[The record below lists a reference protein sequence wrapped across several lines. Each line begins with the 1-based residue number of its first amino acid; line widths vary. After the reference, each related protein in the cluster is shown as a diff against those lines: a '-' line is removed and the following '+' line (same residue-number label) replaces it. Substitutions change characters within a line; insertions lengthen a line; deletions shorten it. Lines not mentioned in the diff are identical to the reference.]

1 MIHQLYM
8 IVADYFAHSPQKLA
22 IAILDVIVVAVLVYR
37 VLLLLRGTRAL
48 QMGVGLV
55 LVFLAYEASR
65 RIGLLTL
72 YSLLDG
78 LLASMVL
85 IIVVIFQSDIRRALM
100 RFGGRTWWVPGSSAK
115 ATSAIEEVIK
125 AATML
130 AQKRIGG
137 LMVFERDAMLDEFI
151 QRGTQLDA
159 VASKELLYGLFIP
172 SFENPLHDGA
182 VVIRD
187 GRVWQAGA
195 FLPLTSNP
203 DIDRTLGSRHRA
215 ALGISEETDAV
226 VLVVSEERGA
236 ISLVF
241 NGNMVRDVDAS
252 SLRDALP
259 GLLFRRPRRK
269 KKKSAGGVTSRH
281 SMAPAR
287 TSGSLASGSL
297 RASDVGTA
305 PAPRDDAAQTNA
317 PTIRSAGESEP

>member
-1 MIHQLYM
+1 MTMDLVELRASLGGHSALG
-8 IVADYFAHSPQKLA
+8 IVKSL
-22 IAILDVIVVAVLVYR
+22 LDIIVVAAIVYR
-37 VLLLLRGTRAL
+37 VLLLIRGTRAI
-48 QMGVGLV
+48 QMGVGLL
-55 LVFLAYEASR
+55 LVFATYELAR
-65 RIGLLTL
+65 RLGLLTL

-78 LLASMVL
+78 LLKSMVL
-85 IIVVIFQSDIRRALM
+85 IVVVIFQGDIRRALM
-100 RFGGRTWWVPGSSAK
+100 RFGGRAWWLPGSSAK
-115 ATSAIEEVIK
+115 ASSAIEEVIK

-137 LMVFERDAMLDEFI
+137 LIVFERDAMLDEFM
-151 QRGTQLDA
+151 QRGTLLDS

-203 DIDRTLGSRHRA
+203 DIDQTLGSRHRA

-259 GLLFRRPRRK
+259 GLLFRRLRRK
-269 KKKSAGGVTSRH
+269 KRKATGVAPTSRQ
-281 SMAPAR
+281 S
-287 TSGSLASGSL
+287 
-297 RASDVGTA
+297 V
-305 PAPRDDAAQTNA
+305 PAPRLNT
-317 PTIRSAGESEP
+317 AGRNGAGTGGAGATSGNPGTATGTSQSGRVEERKP

>member
-1 MIHQLYM
+1 MIEALTKT
-8 IVADYFAHSPQKLA
+8 V
-22 IAILDVIVVAVLVYR
+22 IAYVDHGAWNLFVDLLDIVVVAFVVYR
-37 VLLLLRGTRAL
+37 LLLLLRGTRAL
-48 QMGVGLV
+48 QMGMGLV
-55 LVFLAYEASR
+55 LVFVTYEAAR
-65 RIGLLTL
+65 RLGLLTL

-78 LLASMVL
+78 LLTSMVL
-85 IIVVIFQSDIRRALM
+85 IIVVIFQGDIRRALM
-100 RFGGRTWWVPGSSAK
+100 RFGGRAWWVPGSSAK

-137 LMVFERDAMLDEFI
+137 LMVFEREAMLEEFI
-151 QRGTQLDA
+151 QRGTTLDS

-195 FLPLTSNP
+195 FLPLTTNP

-226 VLVVSEERGA
+226 VVVVSEERGA

-241 NGNMVRDVDAS
+241 NGNMVRDVDAA

-259 GLLFRRPRRK
+259 GLLFRRMRRK
-269 KKKSAGGVTSRH
+269 KKKAPGAAP
-281 SMAPAR
+281 APAR
-287 TSGSLASGSL
+287 HSIAVPRTPP
-297 RASDVGTA
+297 RAEDVEL
-305 PAPRDDAAQTNA
+305 PQHPRPQV
-317 PTIRSAGESEP
+317 EEPKS

>member
-1 MIHQLYM
+1 MIETLTKTVTAYVEHGAWNLF
-8 IVADYFAHSPQKLA
+8 VDL
-22 IAILDVIVVAVLVYR
+22 LDIVVVALVVYR
-37 VLLLLRGTRAL
+37 LMLLLRGTRAL
-48 QMGVGLV
+48 QMGMGLV
-55 LVFLAYEASR
+55 LVFVTYEAAR
-65 RIGLLTL
+65 RLGLLTL

-78 LLASMVL
+78 LLTSMVL
-85 IIVVIFQSDIRRALM
+85 IIVVIFQGDIRRALM
-100 RFGGRTWWVPGSSAK
+100 RFGGRAWWVPGSSAK

-137 LMVFERDAMLDEFI
+137 LMVFEREAMLEEFI
-151 QRGTQLDA
+151 QRGTILDS

-195 FLPLTSNP
+195 FLPLTTNP

-226 VLVVSEERGA
+226 VVVVSEERGA

-241 NGNMVRDVDAS
+241 NGNMVRDVDAA

-259 GLLFRRPRRK
+259 GLLFRRMRRK
-269 KKKSAGGVTSRH
+269 KKKAPVAAPAPARH
-281 SMAPAR
+281 SMVPRTAAR
-287 TSGSLASGSL
+287 ADEVEL
-297 RASDVGTA
+297 
-305 PAPRDDAAQTNA
+305 PQHPRPQV
-317 PTIRSAGESEP
+317 EEPKS

>member
-1 MIHQLYM
+1 MEAVSHWFAANFGHDFHGALIGVLD
-8 IVADYFAHSPQKLA
+8 IV
-22 IAILDVIVVAVLVYR
+22 VVAVLIYR
-37 VLLLLRGTRAL
+37 LMLLIRGTRAL
-48 QMGVGLV
+48 QMGVGLALIFV
-55 LVFLAYEASR
+55 AYEAAR
-65 RIGLLTL
+65 RIGLLTM
-72 YSLLDG
+72 YSILDG
-78 LLASMVL
+78 LWKSIVV
-85 IIVVIFQSDIRRALM
+85 IVVVIFQGDIRRALM
-100 RFGGRTWWVPGSSAK
+100 RFGGRAWWMPGSSAK
-115 ATSAIEEVIK
+115 ATSAIEEVVK

-151 QRGTQLDA
+151 QRGTLLDS

-203 DIDRTLGSRHRA
+203 DIDQTLGSRHRA

-236 ISLVF
+236 VSLVF
-241 NGNMVRDVDAS
+241 NGNMVRDVDAT

-259 GLLFRRPRRK
+259 GLLFRRVRRK
-269 KKKSAGGVTSRH
+269 KPKRSGTTTSRH
-281 SMAPAR
+281 SI
-287 TSGSLASGSL
+287 
-297 RASDVGTA
+297 
-305 PAPRDDAAQTNA
+305 PAPRSATTTGRVDVAVAKAARDEA
-317 PTIRSAGESEP
+317 AEDKS

>member
-1 MIHQLYM
+1 MMLGIAEM
-8 IVADYFAHSPQKLA
+8 LA
-22 IAILDVIVVAVLVYR
+22 PRLGHGVLHVFVSALDIIVVAALVYR
-37 VLLLLRGTRAL
+37 VLLLIRGTRAI
-48 QMGVGLV
+48 QMGVGLL
-55 LVFLAYEASR
+55 LVFATYEFAR
-65 RIGLLTL
+65 RFGLLTL

-78 LLASMVL
+78 LLTSMVL
-85 IIVVIFQSDIRRALM
+85 IVVVIFQGDIRRALM
-100 RFGGRTWWVPGSSAK
+100 RFGGRAWWLPGSSAK
-115 ATSAIEEVIK
+115 ASSAIEEVIK

-137 LMVFERDAMLDEFI
+137 LMVFERDAMLDEFM
-151 QRGTQLDA
+151 QRGTLLDA

-203 DIDRTLGSRHRA
+203 DIDQTLGSRHRA

-259 GLLFRRPRRK
+259 GLLFRRLRRK
-269 KKKSAGGVTSRH
+269 KRKGPAPTPTRHSVPVPRPTTGTRMEAVAPQGTTSRDGPTLP
-281 SMAPAR
+281 SQ
-287 TSGSLASGSL
+287 G
-297 RASDVGTA
+297 GTQ
-305 PAPRDDAAQTNA
+305 PE
-317 PTIRSAGESEP
+317 ESKP

>member
-1 MIHQLYM
+1 MDTLSG
-8 IVADYFAHSPQKLA
+8 YFGHSLSGVLVNV
-22 IAILDVIVVAVLVYR
+22 LDIIVVAMLVYR
-37 VLLLLRGTRAL
+37 LLLLIRGTRAL
-48 QMGVGLV
+48 QMGVGLA
-55 LVFLAYEASR
+55 LVVMTYYLSR
-65 RIGLLTL
+65 WLGLLTL
-72 YSLLDG
+72 YWFLELLFG
-78 LLASMVL
+78 Q
-85 IIVVIFQSDIRRALM
+85 IIVITVVIFQGDIRRALM
-100 RFGGRTWWVPGSSAK
+100 RFGARAWWMPGTSEK
-115 ATSAIEEVIK
+115 ATSAIEEVVK

-137 LMVFERDAMLDEFI
+137 LIVFERDAMLEEFI
-151 QRGTQLDA
+151 QRGTVLDS

-182 VVIRD
+182 AVIRD

-203 DIDRTLGSRHRA
+203 DIDQTLGSRHRA

-259 GLLFRRPRRK
+259 GLLFRRVRK
-269 KKKSAGGVTSRH
+269 KKRRPPARH
-281 SMAPAR
+281 S
-287 TSGSLASGSL
+287 
-297 RASDVGTA
+297 V
-305 PAPRDDAAQTNA
+305 PAPPPRTGTTGRIDVSAVKAAQDDQAEENK
-317 PTIRSAGESEP
+317 P

>member
-1 MIHQLYM
+1 VIESLS
-8 IVADYFAHSPQKLA
+8 ATLAAYFAHGLWNLTTDLLD
-22 IAILDVIVVAVLVYR
+22 ILVVAFVVYR

-48 QMGVGLV
+48 QMGVGLL
-55 LVFLAYEASR
+55 LVFVTYELAR

-78 LLASMVL
+78 LLTSMVL
-85 IIVVIFQSDIRRALM
+85 IIVVIFQGDIRRALM
-100 RFGGRTWWVPGSSAK
+100 RFGGRAWWVPGSSAK

-137 LMVFERDAMLDEFI
+137 LIVFERDAMLEEFI
-151 QRGTQLDA
+151 QRGTLLDS

-195 FLPLTSNP
+195 FLPLTTNP

-226 VLVVSEERGA
+226 VVVVSEERGA

-241 NGNMVRDVDAS
+241 NGNMVRDVDAA

-259 GLLFRRPRRK
+259 GLLFRRIRRK
-269 KKKSAGGVTSRH
+269 KKKPPAPTPSRH
-281 SMAPAR
+281 SIPVPRPA
-287 TSGSLASGSL
+287 GA
-297 RASDVGTA
+297 RATDEVEL
-305 PAPRDDAAQTNA
+305 PPQAA
-317 PTIRSAGESEP
+317 EEPKS

>member
-1 MIHQLYM
+1 MEK
-8 IVADYFAHSPQKLA
+8 VWSAVGAYFDNGVWTLFIDALD
-22 IAILDVIVVAVLVYR
+22 IAVVALVVYR

-55 LVFLAYEASR
+55 VVFASYELAR
-65 RIGLLTL
+65 RVGLLTL

-85 IIVVIFQSDIRRALM
+85 IIVVIFQHDIRRALM
-100 RFGGRTWWVPGSSAK
+100 RFGGRAWWVPGSSAK

-137 LMVFERDAMLDEFI
+137 LIVFERDAMLEEFI
-151 QRGTQLDA
+151 QRGTLLDA
-159 VASKELLYGLFIP
+159 VATKELLYGLFIP

-195 FLPLTSNP
+195 FLPLTQNP

-215 ALGISEETDAV
+215 ALGVSEETDAV
-226 VLVVSEERGA
+226 VVVVSEERGS

-259 GLLFRRPRRK
+259 GLLFRRIRRK
-269 KKKSAGGVTSRH
+269 KKKNAPVSRS
-281 SMAPAR
+281 SMPAVR
-287 TSGSLASGSL
+287 VPTRPDGFVKSPEEELAS
-297 RASDVGTA
+297 A
-305 PAPRDDAAQTNA
+305 
-317 PTIRSAGESEP
+317 EEPKP

>member
-1 MIHQLYM
+1 MIAE
-8 IVADYFAHSPQKLA
+8 IFSEVSDYFANSPQKFMVA
-22 IAILDVIVVAVLVYR
+22 MLDIIVVAALLYR

-48 QMGVGLV
+48 QMGVGLG
-55 LVFLAYEASR
+55 LVFLVYEASR
-65 RIGLLTL
+65 SLGLLTL
-72 YSLLDG
+72 YSILDG
-78 LLASMVL
+78 LLTSVVL
-85 IIVVIFQSDIRRALM
+85 IIVVIFQADIRRALM

-115 ATSAIEEVIK
+115 ATTAIEEVIK

-195 FLPLTSNP
+195 FLPLTTNP

-241 NGNMVRDVDAS
+241 NGNMVRDVDAT

-259 GLLFRRPRRK
+259 GLLFRRLRRK
-269 KKKSAGGVTSRH
+269 KKKGGPTSSRH

-287 TSGSLASGSL
+287 MSGATRVEGAGSSPTRSESGSTGAGVREDSVRTS
-297 RASDVGTA
+297 T
-305 PAPRDDAAQTNA
+305 
-317 PTIRSAGESEP
+317 SAGESEP

>member
-1 MIHQLYM
+1 MDGVRVMLQ
-8 IVADYFAHSPQKLA
+8 AYFAHSAWDLLIDA
-22 IAILDVIVVAVLVYR
+22 LDIAVVAMVVYR
-37 VLLLLRGTRAL
+37 VLLLMRGTRAL
-48 QMGVGLV
+48 QMGVGLA
-55 LVFLAYEASR
+55 LVFVTYEMAR
-65 RIGLLTL
+65 RVGLLTL

-78 LLASMVL
+78 LLTSMVL
-85 IIVVIFQSDIRRALM
+85 IIVVIFQGDIRRALM
-100 RFGGRTWWVPGSSAK
+100 RFGGRAWWVPGSSAK

-137 LMVFERDAMLDEFI
+137 LIVFERDAMLEEFI
-151 QRGTQLDA
+151 QRGTLLDS

-195 FLPLTSNP
+195 FLPLTTNP

-226 VLVVSEERGA
+226 VVVVSEERGA

-241 NGNMVRDVDAS
+241 NGNMVRDVDAT

-259 GLLFRRPRRK
+259 GLLFRRVRRK
-269 KKKSAGGVTSRH
+269 KKKAAPPVRHTS
-281 SMAPAR
+281 
-287 TSGSLASGSL
+287 T
-297 RASDVGTA
+297 
-305 PAPRDDAAQTNA
+305 PAPRPGRLEGAYAA
-317 PTIRSAGESEP
+317 SSGAGVEEPEIGRGVEERKP

>member
-1 MIHQLYM
+1 VIEQLS
-8 IVADYFAHSPQKLA
+8 ITLERYFAHGPLNLFVDA
-22 IAILDVIVVAVLVYR
+22 LDIALVAVVVYR

-55 LVFLAYEASR
+55 LVFATYEVAR
-65 RIGLLTL
+65 RLGLLTL
-72 YSLLDG
+72 YSMLDSLLT
-78 LLASMVL
+78 SMVL

-100 RFGGRTWWVPGSSAK
+100 RFGGRAWWVPGSSAK

-137 LMVFERDAMLDEFI
+137 LIVFERDAMLEEFI
-151 QRGTQLDA
+151 QRGTLLDS

-215 ALGISEETDAV
+215 ALGVSEETDAV
-226 VLVVSEERGA
+226 VVVVSEERGS

-241 NGNMVRDVDAS
+241 NGNMVRDVDAA

-259 GLLFRRPRRK
+259 GLLFRRVRRK
-269 KKKSAGGVTSRH
+269 KKRNERAAPATRH
-281 SMAPAR
+281 SM
-287 TSGSLASGSL
+287 
-297 RASDVGTA
+297 
-305 PAPRDDAAQTNA
+305 PAPRNTPRADASYGGSTADDPSDLV
-317 PTIRSAGESEP
+317 PTIDEPKP

>member
-1 MIHQLYM
+1 MHSIATTLSAY
-8 IVADYFAHSPQKLA
+8 AAHGVWNLLIDTLD
-22 IAILDVIVVAVLVYR
+22 IAVVALVVYR
-37 VLLLLRGTRAL
+37 VLLLIRGTRAL

-55 LVFLAYEASR
+55 LVFVTYELARYV
-65 RIGLLTL
+65 GLLTL

-85 IIVVIFQSDIRRALM
+85 IVVVIFQGDIRRALM
-100 RFGGRTWWVPGSSAK
+100 RFGGRAWWVPGSSAK

-137 LMVFERDAMLDEFI
+137 LIVFERDAMLEEFI
-151 QRGTQLDA
+151 QRGTLLDS

-182 VVIRD
+182 VVVRD

-195 FLPLTSNP
+195 FLPLTNNP

-226 VLVVSEERGA
+226 VVVVSEERGS

-241 NGNMVRDVDAS
+241 NGNMVRDVDAT

-259 GLLFRRPRRK
+259 GLLFRRIRRK
-269 KKKSAGGVTSRH
+269 KKRAP
-281 SMAPAR
+281 APAR
-287 TSGSLASGSL
+287 ISVPGVRVAARPEGTFVADARAVL
-297 RASDVGTA
+297 R
-305 PAPRDDAAQTNA
+305 
-317 PTIRSAGESEP
+317 EPLDEPELPHGPHAEEPKP

>member
-1 MIHQLYM
+1 
-8 IVADYFAHSPQKLA
+8 
-22 IAILDVIVVAVLVYR
+22 
-37 VLLLLRGTRAL
+37 
-48 QMGVGLV
+48 
-55 LVFLAYEASR
+55 
-65 RIGLLTL
+65 
-72 YSLLDG
+72 
-78 LLASMVL
+78 
-85 IIVVIFQSDIRRALM
+85 
-100 RFGGRTWWVPGSSAK
+100 
-115 ATSAIEEVIK
+115 
-125 AATML
+125 ML

-137 LMVFERDAMLDEFI
+137 LIVFERDAMLDEFI

-259 GLLFRRPRRK
+259 GLLFRRVRRK
-269 KKKSAGGVTSRH
+269 KKRPGAAVTSRI
-281 SMAPAR
+281 SLAPVRSSQTVRSEPRAPAV
-287 TSGSLASGSL
+287 TAGSLDARTTGRDGGVEPAASS
-297 RASDVGTA
+297 A
-305 PAPRDDAAQTNA
+305 APRSATREPTNEEAARPGSASQSTV
-317 PTIRSAGESEP
+317 RSAGETET

>member
-1 MIHQLYM
+1 MIE
-8 IVADYFAHSPQKLA
+8 IVSNA
-22 IAILDVIVVAVLVYR
+22 IAGYLAQGAWNIFIDVLDIAVVAFVVYR
-37 VLLLLRGTRAL
+37 VMLLLRGTRAL
-48 QMGVGLV
+48 QMGVGLM
-55 LVFLAYEASR
+55 LVFVTYEVAR

-78 LLASMVL
+78 LLTSMVL

-100 RFGGRTWWVPGSSAK
+100 RFGGRAWWVPGSSAK

-137 LMVFERDAMLDEFI
+137 LIVFEREAMLEEFI
-151 QRGTQLDA
+151 QRGTLLDS

-195 FLPLTSNP
+195 FLPLTTNP

-226 VLVVSEERGA
+226 VVVVSEERGA

-241 NGNMVRDVDAS
+241 NGNMVRDVDAA

-259 GLLFRRPRRK
+259 GLLFRRIRRK
-269 KKKSAGGVTSRH
+269 KKKTPAAANASPSRH
-281 SMAPAR
+281 SIPVPR
-287 TSGSLASGSL
+287 P
-297 RASDVGTA
+297 VGTRTTDEVEL
-305 PAPRDDAAQTNA
+305 PPRAAEEHK
-317 PTIRSAGESEP
+317 P

>member
-1 MIHQLYM
+1 MIDETFES
-8 IVADYFAHSPQKLA
+8 VAEYFAHSPQRLG
-22 IAILDVIVVAVLVYR
+22 IAVLDVIVVAVLVYR

-48 QMGVGLV
+48 QMGVGLI

-78 LLASMVL
+78 LLTSMVL
-85 IIVVIFQSDIRRALM
+85 IIVVIFQADIRRALM
-100 RFGGRTWWVPGSSAK
+100 RFGGKTWWVPGSSAK
-115 ATSAIEEVIK
+115 ATSAIEEVVK

-137 LMVFERDAMLDEFI
+137 LIVFERDAMLDEFI

-159 VASKELLYGLFIP
+159 VVSKELLYGLFIP

-215 ALGISEETDAV
+215 ALGVSEETDAV

-241 NGNMVRDVDAS
+241 NGNMVRDVDAN

-259 GLLFRRPRRK
+259 GLLFRRVRRK
-269 KKKSAGGVTSRH
+269 KKKPVAGGVSSRH
-281 SMAPAR
+281 SMAPAAR
-287 TSGSLASGSL
+287 ASGPL
-297 RASDVGTA
+297 RTEGAAAAASSST
-305 PAPRDDAAQTNA
+305 RDDVARPAVR
-317 PTIRSAGESEP
+317 PAGESEP

>member
-1 MIHQLYM
+1 MRESL
-8 IVADYFAHSPQKLA
+8 ARTLEAYFAHGAWNLFTDVLD
-22 IAILDVIVVAVLVYR
+22 ILVVALVVYR

-48 QMGVGLV
+48 QMGVGLL
-55 LVFLAYEASR
+55 LVFVTYELAR
-65 RIGLLTL
+65 RLGLLTL

-85 IIVVIFQSDIRRALM
+85 IIVVIFQGDIRRALM
-100 RFGGRTWWVPGSSAK
+100 RFGGRAWWVPGSSAK

-137 LMVFERDAMLDEFI
+137 LIVFERDAMLEEFI
-151 QRGTQLDA
+151 QRGTLLDS

-195 FLPLTSNP
+195 FLPLTTNP

-226 VLVVSEERGA
+226 VVVVSEERGA

-241 NGNMVRDVDAS
+241 NGNMVRDVDAA

-259 GLLFRRPRRK
+259 GLLFRRMRRK
-269 KKKSAGGVTSRH
+269 KKRSAPPPRH
-281 SMAPAR
+281 SVPVARAGRVEGGYLQNDEGELAPQGAEE
-287 TSGSLASGSL
+287 TK
-297 RASDVGTA
+297 
-305 PAPRDDAAQTNA
+305 P
-317 PTIRSAGESEP
+317 

>member
-1 MIHQLYM
+1 VIG
-8 IVADYFAHSPQKLA
+8 K
-22 IAILDVIVVAVLVYR
+22 IAAALGAYLDNGPWALFIDLLDITVVAVVIYR
-37 VLLLLRGTRAL
+37 LLLLIRGTRAL

-55 LVFLAYEASR
+55 VVFASYELAR
-65 RIGLLTL
+65 RLGLLTL

-85 IIVVIFQSDIRRALM
+85 IVVVIFQHDIRRALM
-100 RFGGRTWWVPGSSAK
+100 RFGGRAWWVPGSSAK

-137 LMVFERDAMLDEFI
+137 LIVFERDAMLEEFI
-151 QRGTQLDA
+151 QRGTLLDA
-159 VASKELLYGLFIP
+159 VATKELLYGLFIP

-195 FLPLTSNP
+195 FLPLTQNA

-215 ALGISEETDAV
+215 GLGISEETDAV
-226 VLVVSEERGA
+226 VVVVSEERGS

-259 GLLFRRPRRK
+259 GLLFRRVRRK
-269 KKKSAGGVTSRH
+269 KKKSAPISRP
-281 SMAPAR
+281 SMAAVRPPSREFVKGDEGELAR
-287 TSGSLASGSL
+287 A
-297 RASDVGTA
+297 
-305 PAPRDDAAQTNA
+305 
-317 PTIRSAGESEP
+317 EEPKP

>member
-1 MIHQLYM
+1 MGLSHALSG
-8 IVADYFAHSPQKLA
+8 YFGHDVWSVFVGV
-22 IAILDVIVVAVLVYR
+22 LDIIVVAMLFYRLMLLV
-37 VLLLLRGTRAL
+37 RGTRAL
-48 QMGVGLV
+48 QMGVGLA
-55 LVFLAYEASR
+55 LVVVAYELSR
-65 RIGLLTL
+65 RLGLLTL
-72 YSLLDG
+72 YSILDR
-78 LLASMVL
+78 LFEP
-85 IIVVIFQSDIRRALM
+85 IIVIVVVIFQSDIRRALM
-100 RFGGRTWWVPGSSAK
+100 RFGARAWWMPGTSEK
-115 ATSAIEEVIK
+115 ATSAIEEVVK

-137 LMVFERDAMLDEFI
+137 LIVFERDAMLDEFI
-151 QRGTQLDA
+151 QRGTLLDS

-182 VVIRD
+182 VVVRD

-203 DIDRTLGSRHRA
+203 DIDQTLGSRHRA

-259 GLLFRRPRRK
+259 GLLFRRVRK
-269 KKKSAGGVTSRH
+269 KKRRPATTSRN
-281 SMAPAR
+281 SVPAAPR
-287 TSGSLASGSL
+287 TGQTG
-297 RASDVGTA
+297 RIDVSSVKA
-305 PAPRDDAAQTNA
+305 ARDDAAEENK
-317 PTIRSAGESEP
+317 S

>member
-1 MIHQLYM
+1 VIQSLLGA
-8 IVADYFAHSPQKLA
+8 VAAYFGRDLWSAFVGALD
-22 IAILDVIVVAVLVYR
+22 ILVVAWIVYR
-37 VLLLLRGTRAL
+37 LLLLIRGTRAI
-48 QMGVGLV
+48 QMGMGLA
-55 LVFLAYEASR
+55 LVFVAYELAR
-65 RIGLLTL
+65 RLGLLTL
-72 YSLLDG
+72 YSILNG

-85 IIVVIFQSDIRRALM
+85 IVVVIFQGDIRRALM
-100 RFGGRTWWVPGSSAK
+100 RFGGRAWWMPGSSAK
-115 ATSAIEEVIK
+115 ATSAIEEVVK

-137 LMVFERDAMLDEFI
+137 LIVFERDAMLDEFM
-151 QRGTQLDA
+151 QRGTLLDS

-182 VVIRD
+182 VIIRD

-195 FLPLTSNP
+195 FLPLTNNP
-203 DIDRTLGSRHRA
+203 DIDQTLGSRHRA

-259 GLLFRRPRRK
+259 GLLFRRVRRK
-269 KKKSAGGVTSRH
+269 KRKNGSHSRH
-281 SMAPAR
+281 SVPAGR
-287 TSGSLASGSL
+287 
-297 RASDVGTA
+297 
-305 PAPRDDAAQTNA
+305 A
-317 PTIRSAGESEP
+317 PTTGRVDTTSAKALREEGESSATPEETKT

>member
-1 MIHQLYM
+1 MISKLLPSLA
-8 IVADYFAHSPQKLA
+8 VYFQSGLWELFVDA
-22 IAILDVIVVAVLVYR
+22 LDIVVVATVVYR
-37 VLLLLRGTRAL
+37 VLLLVRGTRAV
-48 QMGVGLV
+48 QMGMGLL
-55 LVFLAYEASR
+55 LVFAAYEIAR

-85 IIVVIFQSDIRRALM
+85 IVVVIFQHDIRRALM
-100 RFGGRTWWVPGSSAK
+100 RFGGRSWWVPGSSAK

-137 LMVFERDAMLDEFI
+137 LIVFERDAMLEEFI
-151 QRGTQLDA
+151 QRGTLLDA
-159 VASKELLYGLFIP
+159 VATKELLYGLFIP

-195 FLPLTSNP
+195 FLPLTQNP

-215 ALGISEETDAV
+215 ALGVSEETDAV
-226 VLVVSEERGA
+226 VVVVSEERGA

-259 GLLFRRPRRK
+259 GLLFRRIRRK
-269 KKKSAGGVTSRH
+269 KKKSAVASRPSIAVVRAPH
-281 SMAPAR
+281 RGEGYPKAPEEAELAPA
-287 TSGSLASGSL
+287 
-297 RASDVGTA
+297 
-305 PAPRDDAAQTNA
+305 
-317 PTIRSAGESEP
+317 EEPKP

>member
-1 MIHQLYM
+1 VIQSFLG
-8 IVADYFAHSPQKLA
+8 ALAAYFGHGVWSAFVGTLD
-22 IAILDVIVVAVLVYR
+22 ILVVAVLVYR
-37 VLLLLRGTRAL
+37 LLLLIRGTRAI
-48 QMGVGLV
+48 QMGMGLA
-55 LVFLAYEASR
+55 LVFVAYELAR
-65 RIGLLTL
+65 HIGLLTL

-85 IIVVIFQSDIRRALM
+85 IVVVIFQGDIRRALM
-100 RFGGRTWWVPGSSAK
+100 RFGGRAWWMPGSSAK
-115 ATSAIEEVIK
+115 ATSAIEEVVK

-137 LMVFERDAMLDEFI
+137 LIVFERDAMLDEFM
-151 QRGTQLDA
+151 QRGTLLDS

-182 VVIRD
+182 VIIRD

-203 DIDRTLGSRHRA
+203 DIDQTLGSRHRA

-259 GLLFRRPRRK
+259 GLLFRRIRRK
-269 KKKSAGGVTSRH
+269 KRKNGSPSRH
-281 SMAPAR
+281 SVPAGR
-287 TSGSLASGSL
+287 PPTTGRIDTTSAKALREEGERAGSPEE
-297 RASDVGTA
+297 TK
-305 PAPRDDAAQTNA
+305 T
-317 PTIRSAGESEP
+317 

>member
-1 MIHQLYM
+1 
-8 IVADYFAHSPQKLA
+8 
-22 IAILDVIVVAVLVYR
+22 
-37 VLLLLRGTRAL
+37 
-48 QMGVGLV
+48 
-55 LVFLAYEASR
+55 
-65 RIGLLTL
+65 
-72 YSLLDG
+72 
-78 LLASMVL
+78 
-85 IIVVIFQSDIRRALM
+85 
-100 RFGGRTWWVPGSSAK
+100 
-115 ATSAIEEVIK
+115 
-125 AATML
+125 ML

-151 QRGTQLDA
+151 QRGTLLDS

-203 DIDRTLGSRHRA
+203 DIDQTLGSRHRA
-215 ALGISEETDAV
+215 ALGVSEETDAV

-259 GLLFRRPRRK
+259 GLLFRRVRRK
-269 KKKSAGGVTSRH
+269 KRKGAGPSRH
-281 SMAPAR
+281 SIPSPSPR
-287 TSGSLASGSL
+287 PITTT
-297 RASDVGTA
+297 GTTA
-305 PAPRDDAAQTNA
+305 TVVLPEDAE
-317 PTIRSAGESEP
+317 RVREEP

>member
-1 MIHQLYM
+1 MESFFHALS
-8 IVADYFAHSPQKLA
+8 DYFGHGMWSFLVGT
-22 IAILDVIVVAVLVYR
+22 LDIIVVAVLIYR
-37 VLLLLRGTRAL
+37 LLLLVRGTRAL
-48 QMGVGLV
+48 QMGMGLV
-55 LVFLAYEASR
+55 LIFVAYELAR

-72 YSLLDG
+72 YSILDG
-78 LLASMVL
+78 LLTSMVL
-85 IIVVIFQSDIRRALM
+85 IVVVIFQGDIRRALM
-100 RFGGRTWWVPGSSAK
+100 RFGGRAWWMPGSSEK
-115 ATSAIEEVIK
+115 ATSTIDEVVK

-137 LMVFERDAMLDEFI
+137 LMVFERDAMLDEFM
-151 QRGTQLDA
+151 QRGTLLDA
-159 VASKELLYGLFIP
+159 AASKELLYSLFIP

-195 FLPLTSNP
+195 FLPLTTNP
-203 DIDRTLGSRHRA
+203 DVDQTLGSRHRA

-259 GLLFRRPRRK
+259 GLLFRRARRK
-269 KKKSAGGVTSRH
+269 KKKPAGSTAAQRPSVAPPRPGSQSGRQEV
-281 SMAPAR
+281 SMAKAMR
-287 TSGSLASGSL
+287 DEVE
-297 RASDVGTA
+297 RAEEKS
-305 PAPRDDAAQTNA
+305 
-317 PTIRSAGESEP
+317 